1 MAKLSEDKIN
11 FVFTAESSE
20 LQQEIHKTTKR
31 ISDLTEEHKDLLAQQ
46 AAMKRARMTE
56 TKEYRALTRQIKE
69 KAAAIKDE
77 KQKLDSLHKELGV
90 NAMTM
95 AQLRKEAKHLQK
107 QLDNTSKALN
117 PEAYKEIETR
127 LQCVKDRMK
136 ELSSTASQVST
147 SMGGGGG
154 FWQNFMKSG
163 IDAGGLKTM
172 LLGSGTFAVF
182 AMFFEQIAKMG
193 KDIFQKAKLFYDF
206 SIEIEEARRL
216 TREFIG
222 VEGQQLTELSS
233 SISAISKQTGH
244 EYKEVLNSV
253 DTLINQYGITWQQA
267 IDVIKDGIQAGADE
281 NGTFFSQIQQY
292 APAFRD
298 AGVEVQDLVAL
309 ITQTRSGIFN
319 EQGMALI
326 QTATE
331 RIRRFSTQTQKALD
345 GIGIDSQKLAEDLAS
360 GDKSIVQ
367 AIQLISQRITE
378 LPENSQQVGEVL
390 KNVFGKT
397 ASNEGMKMI
406 ETIASITTNMDELKN
421 VTGEYGRL
429 EREQIEVKEK
439 LNQKMTEL
447 FGIGQG
453 GFKELTAKAE
463 IFIVKGLLKILGY
476 MEKAYDEL
484 GAVRAF
490 VEILRYAFL
499 NLFSVV
505 ELGFNLI
512 IDSAKGTIK
521 FFRAFAEILEGI
533 FTLDFSKIE
542 KGFAD
547 YGNAVVNTFKEA
559 VGDAMKFGEDWGD
572 HFVDGVNRVFKKKKV
587 ETNELPEVT
596 VTGRRKKKTPPPDPD
611 ATPSRPGSS
620 RSGSNTLE
628 REQQK
633 ADQEEIKQFN
643 KARQEEV
650 EAENRAYQQR
660 INNLRLMLTNKQ
672 LSQERYNLLEQAA
685 GVQHTTKIL
694 AIETDYARKAEEIA
708 LHDAEKKTELQ
719 ASQNRN
725 VENAQ
730 QKSFDAQL
738 AAQKAFLDSMQK
750 MQSITSSNRKTKDL
764 DKLKAD
770 MDAQLLV
777 LDGYYQ
783 ASLEYARQNNLNLLD
798 VEKAYQ
804 EARQAIIDSYAQKEK
819 KLQDDNAAH
828 RLQIREKYGL
838 ASQQEIFNA
847 ELEQLKAHL
856 QEEEITQEEYENAVA
871 KMKRDK
877 WKESFDY
884 YHQLFGDAVSAL
896 QDAELANVDAKYDAE
911 IEAARQAGK
920 DTTDLE
926 NKKANEQLK
935 IQKKYADVNFAIKAS
950 QIIADTATSIMKA
963 FADLGPIA
971 GAVAAA
977 LMGVTG
983 AAQLAAANAERQKV
997 KRMTLKG
1004 ASATGEAGGAR
1015 VATGLEEGGS
1025 IDVER
1030 RQDGKKFHALYEPRR
1045 RGFIDHP
1052 TVIVGEGP
1060 EGKSR
1065 EWVAS
1070 NDAVNN
1076 PTLSPLIDALD
1087 RAQRAKSIRTF
1098 DLRRW
1103 VMARFPG
1110 KDSGG
1115 FIDNKQQSSVNY
1127 AATASQPS
1135 QATQQPDNK
1144 LLSQLTTL
1152 LQKINDEG
1160 IPAYVLLSDLEDKQQ
1175 LRNRARNIARKP

>member
-20 LQQEIHKTTKR
+20 LQQEIHKTTKK

-56 TKEYRALTRQIKE
+56 TREYRQLTRQIKE
-69 KAAAIKDE
+69 KAAAIKEE

-95 AQLRKEAKHLQK
+95 AQLRKEAKNLQK

-206 SIEIEEARRL
+206 NIEIEEARRL

-326 QTATE
+326 QTATN
-331 RIRRFSTQTQKALD
+331 RIRTMSSSTQKALD
-345 GIGIDSQKLAEDLAS
+345 AIGIDSRELEQQLVS

-463 IFIVKGLLKILGY
+463 IFIVKGLLTILGY

-572 HFVDGVNRVFKKKKV
+572 HFVQGVNRVLKKNKV
-587 ETNELPEVT
+587 ETPTTLPEVT
-596 VTGRRKKKTPPPDPD
+596 VTGKRKRKLPPPPDPP
-611 ATPSRPGSS
+611 ATPS

-633 ADQEEIKQFN
+633 ADQEAIKQFN

-660 INNLRLMLTNKQ
+660 INNLRLMLTSKQ
-672 LSQERYNLLEQAA
+672 ISQERYNLLEQDASVA
-685 GVQHTTKIL
+685 HTTKIL
-694 AIETDYARKAEEIA
+694 AIETDYAKKAEEIT

-783 ASLEYARQNNLNLLD
+783 ASLEYARQNNLNILD

-804 EARQAIIDSYAQKEK
+804 EARQAIIDSYAKKEK

-920 DTTDLE
+920 DTTELE

-1015 VATGLEEGGS
+1015 VATGLEEGGA

-1045 RGFIDHP
+1045 RGFIDRP

-1060 EGKSR
+1060 SGRSR

-1135 QATQQPDNK
+1135 QATQQPDNQ
-1144 LLSQLTTL
+1144 LISQLTTL

>member
-20 LQQEIHKTTKR
+20 LQQEIHKTTKK
-31 ISDLTEEHKDLLAQQ
+31 ITDLTEEHKDLLAQQ

-69 KAAAIKDE
+69 KATAIKDE

-136 ELSSTASQVST
+136 ELSSTASQVSS

-154 FWQNFMKSG
+154 FLQKMAGALDKKGIFNFV
-163 IDAGGLKTM
+163 A
-172 LLGSGTFAVF
+172 GSGAV
-182 AMFFEQIAKMG
+182 AAGKAIADKIIDTV

-206 SIEIEEARRL
+206 NIEIEEARRL

-253 DTLINQYGITWQQA
+253 DTLINQYGITWQEA
-267 IDVIKDGIQAGADE
+267 IGVIKDGIQAGADE
-281 NGTFFSQIQQY
+281 NGTFFSQIEQY

-309 ITQTRSGIFN
+309 ITQTRSGLFN

-326 QTATE
+326 QTATN
-331 RIRRFSTQTQKALD
+331 RIRTFSTQTQKALD
-345 GIGIDSQKLAEDLAS
+345 AIGIDSQKLQQELVS
-360 GDKSIVQ
+360 EDKSIIQ
-367 AIQLISQRITE
+367 AIQMIAARISE
-378 LPENSQQVGEVL
+378 LPENSKEVGEVL
-390 KNVFGKT
+390 KDVFGKT

-476 MEKAYDEL
+476 MEKAYNEL
-484 GAVRAF
+484 GAVRAI
-490 VEILRYAFL
+490 VEVVRYAFL
-499 NLFSVV
+499 NLFSVC

-547 YGNAVVNTFKEA
+547 YGNAIVNTFKEV

-572 HFVDGVNRVFKKKKV
+572 HFVQGVNRVLKKNKV
-587 ETNELPEVT
+587 ETPTTLPEVT
-596 VTGRRKKKTPPPDPD
+596 VTGKRKRKLPPPPDPP
-611 ATPSRPGSS
+611 ATPS

-660 INNLRLMLTNKQ
+660 INNLKLMLTNKQ
-672 LSQERYNLLEQAA
+672 LSQERYNLLEQDASVA
-685 GVQHTTKIL
+685 HTTKIL

-738 AAQKAFLDSMQK
+738 AAQKAFLDNMQK

-819 KLQDDNAAH
+819 KLQDDNAARH
-828 RLQIREKYGL
+828 LQIREKYGL

-920 DTTDLE
+920 DATELE

-1025 IDVER
+1025 INVER
-1030 RQDGKKFHALYEPRR
+1030 RQDGKKFHALYQPQR

-1135 QATQQPDNK
+1135 QATQQPDNQ
-1144 LLSQLTTL
+1144 LISQLTAL

-1160 IPAYVLLSDLEDKQQ
+1160 IPAYVLLSDLEEKQQ

>member
-20 LQQEIHKTTKR
+20 LQQEIHKTTKK
-31 ISDLTEEHKDLLAQQ
+31 IGQLTDEHKDLLAQQ

-56 TKEYRALTRQIKE
+56 TREYRQLTRQIKE
-69 KAAAIKDE
+69 KAAAIKEE

-136 ELSSTASQVST
+136 ELSSTASQVSS

-154 FWQNFMKSG
+154 FLQKMAGALDKKGIFNFV
-163 IDAGGLKTM
+163 A
-172 LLGSGTFAVF
+172 GSGAV
-182 AMFFEQIAKMG
+182 AAGKAIADKIIDTV
-193 KDIFQKAKLFYDF
+193 KDIFEKAKLFYDF
-206 SIEIEEARRL
+206 NIEIEEARRL
-216 TREFIG
+216 THEFIG

-253 DTLINQYGITWQQA
+253 DTLIKQYGITWQEA

-281 NGTFFSQIQQY
+281 NGTFFSQIEQY

-309 ITQTRSGIFN
+309 ITQTRSGLFN

-326 QTATE
+326 QTATN
-331 RIRRFSTQTQKALD
+331 RIRTFSTQTQKALD
-345 GIGIDSQKLAEDLAS
+345 AIGIDSQKLQQELVS
-360 GDKSIVQ
+360 EDKSIIQ
-367 AIQLISQRITE
+367 AIQMIAARISE
-378 LPENSQQVGEVL
+378 LPENSKEVGEVL
-390 KNVFGKT
+390 KDVFGKT

-547 YGNAVVNTFKEA
+547 YGNAIVNTFKEA

-572 HFVDGVNRVFKKKKV
+572 HFVDGVNRVLKKKKV

-672 LSQERYNLLEQAA
+672 LSQERYNLLEQDASVA
-685 GVQHTTKIL
+685 HTTKIL

-738 AAQKAFLDSMQK
+738 AAQKAFLDNMQK

-819 KLQDDNAAH
+819 KLQDDNAARH
-828 RLQIREKYGL
+828 LQIREKYGL

-997 KRMTLKG
+997 RRMTLKG

-1045 RGFIDHP
+1045 RGFIDRP

-1060 EGKSR
+1060 AGRSR

-1076 PTLSPLIDALD
+1076 PTVSPLIDALD

-1115 FIDNKQQSSVNY
+1115 FIDNKQQSNY
-1127 AATASQPS
+1127 AATVSQPS
-1135 QATQQPDNK
+1135 QATQQPNNQ
-1144 LLSQLTTL
+1144 LLSQLTAL

-1160 IPAYVLLSDLEDKQQ
+1160 IPAYVLLSDLEEKQQ

>member
-20 LQQEIHKTTKR
+20 LQQEIHKTTKK
-31 ISDLTEEHKDLLAQQ
+31 IVQLTDEHKDLLAQQ

-56 TKEYRALTRQIKE
+56 TREYRQLTRQIKE
-69 KAAAIKDE
+69 KAAAIKEE

-154 FWQNFMKSG
+154 FLQKMAGALDKKGIFNFV
-163 IDAGGLKTM
+163 A
-172 LLGSGTFAVF
+172 GSGAV
-182 AMFFEQIAKMG
+182 AAGKAIADKIIDTV

-206 SIEIEEARRL
+206 NIEIEEARRL

-253 DTLINQYGITWQQA
+253 DTLIKQYGITWQEA

-281 NGTFFSQIQQY
+281 NGTFFSQIKEY

-298 AGVEVQDLVAL
+298 AGVEVQDLIAL

-367 AIQLISQRITE
+367 AIQMIAAKISE
-378 LPENSQQVGEVL
+378 LPENSKEVGEVL
-390 KNVFGKT
+390 KDVFGKT
-397 ASNEGMKMI
+397 ASNEGLKMI

-421 VTGEYGRL
+421 VTGEYGML

-476 MEKAYDEL
+476 MEKAYNEL
-484 GAVRAF
+484 GAVRAI
-490 VEILRYAFL
+490 VEVVRYAFL
-499 NLFSVV
+499 NLFSVC

-547 YGNAVVNTFKEA
+547 YGNAIVNTFKEA

-572 HFVDGVNRVFKKKKV
+572 HFVDGVNRVLKKKKV

-633 ADQEEIKQFN
+633 ADQEKIKQFN

-672 LSQERYNLLEQAA
+672 LSQERYNLLEQDASVA
-685 GVQHTTKIL
+685 HTTKIL

-738 AAQKAFLDSMQK
+738 AAQKAFLDNMQK

-819 KLQDDNAAH
+819 KLQDDNAARH
-828 RLQIREKYGL
+828 LQIREKYGL

-997 KRMTLKG
+997 RRMTLKG

-1045 RGFIDHP
+1045 RGFIDRP

-1060 EGKSR
+1060 AGRSR

-1076 PTLSPLIDALD
+1076 PTVSPLIDALD

-1115 FIDNKQQSSVNY
+1115 FIDNKQQSNY
-1127 AATASQPS
+1127 AATVSQPS
-1135 QATQQPDNK
+1135 QATQQPNNQ
-1144 LLSQLTTL
+1144 LLSQLTAL

-1160 IPAYVLLSDLEDKQQ
+1160 IPAYVLLSDLEEKQQ

>member
-20 LQQEIHKTTKR
+20 LQQEIHKTTKK
-31 ISDLTEEHKDLLAQQ
+31 IGQLTDEHKDLLAQQ
-46 AAMKRARMTE
+46 AAMERARMTE
-56 TKEYRALTRQIKE
+56 TREYRQLTRQIKE
-69 KAAAIKDE
+69 KAAAIKEE

-154 FWQNFMKSG
+154 FLEKFLGAN
-163 IDAGGLKTM
+163 INPENLKTM
-172 LLGSGTFAVF
+172 LASGGMLSVGGMIATAVIEGF
-182 AMFFEQIAKMG
+182 KKVFE
-193 KDIFQKAKLFYDF
+193 KAKLFYDF

-253 DTLINQYGITWQQA
+253 DTLIKQYGITWQEA

-281 NGTFFSQIQQY
+281 NGTFFSQIKEY

-298 AGVEVQDLVAL
+298 AGVEVQDLIAL

-360 GDKSIVQ
+360 GYKSIVQ
-367 AIQLISQRITE
+367 AIQMIAAKISE
-378 LPENSQQVGEVL
+378 LPENSKEVGEVL
-390 KNVFGKT
+390 KDVFGKT
-397 ASNEGMKMI
+397 ASNEGLKMI
-406 ETIASITTNMDELKN
+406 DTIASLTTNMEELKN

-572 HFVDGVNRVFKKKKV
+572 HFVDGVNRVLKKKKV

-672 LSQERYNLLEQAA
+672 LSQERYNLLEQDASVA
-685 GVQHTTKIL
+685 HTTKIL

-719 ASQNRN
+719 AAQNRN

-738 AAQKAFLDSMQK
+738 AAQKAFLDNMQK

-819 KLQDDNAAH
+819 KLQDDNAARH
-828 RLQIREKYGL
+828 LQIREKYGL

-997 KRMTLKG
+997 RRMTLKG

-1025 IDVER
+1025 INVER
-1030 RQDGKKFHALYEPRR
+1030 RQDGKKFHALYQPQR

-1135 QATQQPDNK
+1135 QATQQPDNQ
-1144 LLSQLTTL
+1144 LISQLTAL

-1160 IPAYVLLSDLEDKQQ
+1160 IPAYVLLSDLEEKQQ

>member
-20 LQQEIHKTTKR
+20 LQQEIHKTTKK
-31 ISDLTEEHKDLLAQQ
+31 IVQLTDEHKDLLAQQ

-56 TKEYRALTRQIKE
+56 TREYRQLTRQIKE
-69 KAAAIKDE
+69 KAAAIKEE

-154 FWQNFMKSG
+154 FLQKMAGALDKKGIFNFV
-163 IDAGGLKTM
+163 A
-172 LLGSGTFAVF
+172 GSGAV
-182 AMFFEQIAKMG
+182 AAGKAIADKIIDTV

-206 SIEIEEARRL
+206 NIEIEEARRL

-253 DTLINQYGITWQQA
+253 DTLIKQYGITWQEA

-281 NGTFFSQIQQY
+281 NGTFFSQIKEY

-298 AGVEVQDLVAL
+298 AGVEVQDLIAL

-367 AIQLISQRITE
+367 AIQMIAAKISE
-378 LPENSQQVGEVL
+378 LPENSKEVGEVL
-390 KNVFGKT
+390 KDVFGKT
-397 ASNEGMKMI
+397 ASNEGLKMI

-421 VTGEYGRL
+421 VTGEYGML

-476 MEKAYDEL
+476 MEKAYNEL
-484 GAVRAF
+484 GAVRAI
-490 VEILRYAFL
+490 VEVVRYAFL
-499 NLFSVV
+499 NLFSVC

-547 YGNAVVNTFKEA
+547 YGNAIVNTFKEV

-572 HFVDGVNRVFKKKKV
+572 HFVQGVNRVLKKNKV
-587 ETNELPEVT
+587 ETPTTLPEVT
-596 VTGRRKKKTPPPDPD
+596 VTGKRKRKLPPPPDPP
-611 ATPSRPGSS
+611 ATPS

-660 INNLRLMLTNKQ
+660 INNLKLMLTNKQ
-672 LSQERYNLLEQAA
+672 LSQERYNLLEQDASVA
-685 GVQHTTKIL
+685 HTTKIL

-738 AAQKAFLDSMQK
+738 AAQKAFLDNMQK

-819 KLQDDNAAH
+819 KLQDDNAARH
-828 RLQIREKYGL
+828 LQIREKYGL

-997 KRMTLKG
+997 RRMTLKG

-1025 IDVER
+1025 INVER
-1030 RQDGKKFHALYEPRR
+1030 RQDGKKFHALYQPQR

-1115 FIDNKQQSSVNY
+1115 FIDNRQQSSVNY

-1135 QATQQPDNK
+1135 QATQQPDNQ
-1144 LLSQLTTL
+1144 LISQLTAL

-1160 IPAYVLLSDLEDKQQ
+1160 IPAYVLLSDLEEKQQ

>member
-20 LQQEIHKTTKR
+20 LQQEIHKTTKK
-31 ISDLTEEHKDLLAQQ
+31 IVQLTDEHKDLLAQQ

-56 TKEYRALTRQIKE
+56 TREYRQLTRQIKE
-69 KAAAIKDE
+69 KAAAIKEE

-154 FWQNFMKSG
+154 FLQKMAGALDKKGIFNFV
-163 IDAGGLKTM
+163 A
-172 LLGSGTFAVF
+172 GSGAV
-182 AMFFEQIAKMG
+182 AAGKAIADKIIDTV

-206 SIEIEEARRL
+206 NIEIEEARRL

-253 DTLINQYGITWQQA
+253 DTLIKQYGITWQEA

-281 NGTFFSQIQQY
+281 NGTFFSQIKEY

-298 AGVEVQDLVAL
+298 AGVEVQDLIAL

-367 AIQLISQRITE
+367 AIQMIAAKISE
-378 LPENSQQVGEVL
+378 LPENSKEVGEVL
-390 KNVFGKT
+390 KDVFGKT
-397 ASNEGMKMI
+397 ASNEGLKMI

-421 VTGEYGRL
+421 VTGEYGML

-476 MEKAYDEL
+476 MEKAYNEL
-484 GAVRAF
+484 GAVRAI
-490 VEILRYAFL
+490 VEVVRYAFL
-499 NLFSVV
+499 NLFSVC

-547 YGNAVVNTFKEA
+547 YGNAIVNTFKEV

-572 HFVDGVNRVFKKKKV
+572 HFVQGVNRVLKKNKV
-587 ETNELPEVT
+587 ETPTTLPEVT
-596 VTGRRKKKTPPPDPD
+596 VTGKRKRKLPPPPDPP
-611 ATPSRPGSS
+611 ATPS

-660 INNLRLMLTNKQ
+660 INNLKLMLTNKQ
-672 LSQERYNLLEQAA
+672 LSQERYNLLEQYASVA
-685 GVQHTTKIL
+685 HTTKIL

-738 AAQKAFLDSMQK
+738 AAQKAFLDNMQK

-819 KLQDDNAAH
+819 KLQDDNAARH
-828 RLQIREKYGL
+828 LQIREKYGL

-997 KRMTLKG
+997 RRMTLKG

-1015 VATGLEEGGS
+1015 VATGFEEGGS
-1025 IDVER
+1025 INVER
-1030 RQDGKKFHALYEPRR
+1030 RQDGKKFHALYQPQR

-1135 QATQQPDNK
+1135 QATQQPDNQ
-1144 LLSQLTTL
+1144 LISQLTAL

-1160 IPAYVLLSDLEDKQQ
+1160 IPAYVLLSDLEEKQQ

>member
-56 TKEYRALTRQIKE
+56 TREYRQLTRQIKE
-69 KAAAIKDE
+69 KAAAIKEE

-154 FWQNFMKSG
+154 FLEKFFGAN
-163 IDAGGLKTM
+163 INPENLKTM
-172 LLGSGTFAVF
+172 LASGGMLSVGGMIATAVIEGF
-182 AMFFEQIAKMG
+182 KKVFE
-193 KDIFQKAKLFYDF
+193 KAKIFYDF
-206 SIEIEEARRL
+206 NIEIEEARRL

-360 GDKSIVQ
+360 GDKDKSIVK
-367 AIQLISQRITE
+367 AIQMIAAKISE
-378 LPENSQQVGEVL
+378 LPENSKEVGEVL
-390 KNVFGKT
+390 KDVFGKT
-397 ASNEGMKMI
+397 ASNEGLKMI
-406 ETIASITTNMDELKN
+406 DTIASLTTNMEELKN

-547 YGNAVVNTFKEA
+547 YGNAIVSTFKEA

-572 HFVDGVNRVFKKKKV
+572 HFVQGVNRVLKKNKV
-587 ETNELPEVT
+587 ETPTTLPEVT
-596 VTGRRKKKTPPPDPD
+596 VTGKRKRKLPPPPDPP
-611 ATPSRPGSS
+611 ATPS
-620 RSGSNTLE
+620 RSGSNALE

-633 ADQEEIKQFN
+633 ADQEAIKKFN

-660 INNLRLMLTNKQ
+660 INNLRLMLTSKQ
-672 LSQERYNLLEQAA
+672 ISQERYNLLEQDASVA
-685 GVQHTTKIL
+685 HTTKIL
-694 AIETDYARKAEEIA
+694 AIETDYAKKAEEIT

-783 ASLEYARQNNLNLLD
+783 ASLEYARQNNLNILD
-798 VEKAYQ
+798 VEKSYQ
-804 EARQAIIDSYAQKEK
+804 EARQAIIDSYAKKEK
-819 KLQDDNAAH
+819 KLQDDNAARH
-828 RLQIREKYGL
+828 LQIREKYGL

-920 DTTDLE
+920 DTTELE

-997 KRMTLKG
+997 RRMTLKG

-1025 IDVER
+1025 INVER
-1030 RQDGKKFHALYEPRR
+1030 RQDGKKFHALYQPQR

-1076 PTLSPLIDALD
+1076 PTVSPLIAALD
-1087 RAQRAKSIRTF
+1087 QAQRTKSIRTF

-1115 FIDNKQQSSVNY
+1115 FIDNRQQSSVNY

-1135 QATQQPDNK
+1135 QATQQPDNQ
-1144 LLSQLTTL
+1144 LISQLTAL

-1160 IPAYVLLSDLEDKQQ
+1160 IPAYVLLSDLEEKQQ

>member
-20 LQQEIHKTTKR
+20 LQQEIHKTTKK

-56 TKEYRALTRQIKE
+56 TREYRQLTRQIKE
-69 KAAAIKDE
+69 KAAAIKEE

-206 SIEIEEARRL
+206 NIEIEEARRL

-309 ITQTRSGIFN
+309 ITQTRSGLFN

-367 AIQLISQRITE
+367 AIQMIAAKISE
-378 LPENSQQVGEVL
+378 LPENSKEVGEVL
-390 KNVFGKT
+390 KDVFGKT
-397 ASNEGMKMI
+397 ASNEGLKMI
-406 ETIASITTNMDELKN
+406 ETIASLTTDMDELKN

-476 MEKAYDEL
+476 MEKAYNEL
-484 GAVRAF
+484 GAVRAI
-490 VEILRYAFL
+490 VEVVRYAFL
-499 NLFSVV
+499 NLFSVC

-547 YGNAVVNTFKEA
+547 YGNAIVNTFKEA
-559 VGDAMKFGEDWGD
+559 VGDAMKFGKDWGD
-572 HFVDGVNRVFKKKKV
+572 HFVDGVNRVFKQKKV
-587 ETNELPEVT
+587 EAPVAGSNELPEVV
-596 VTGRRKKKTPPPDPD
+596 VTTKRKKKWPPGGDGG
-611 ATPSRPGSS
+611 TSKRG
-620 RSGSNTLE
+620 GNSNSEE

-633 ADQEEIKQFN
+633 ADQEALKQFN
-643 KARQEEV
+643 KARQAEV
-650 EAENRAYQQR
+650 EAENHAYQQR
-660 INNLRLMLTNKQ
+660 INNLKLMLTNKQ
-672 LSQERYNLLEQAA
+672 LSQERYSLLEQAA
-685 GVQHTTKIL
+685 GVDHATKIL
-694 AIETDYARKAEEIA
+694 AIETDYAKKAEEIA

-719 ASQNRN
+719 TAQNRN

-738 AAQKAFLDSMQK
+738 AAQKAFLDNMQK
-750 MQSITSSNRKTKDL
+750 MQSVTSSNRKTKDL

-783 ASLEYARQNNLNLLD
+783 ASLEYARQNNMNLLD
-798 VEKAYQ
+798 IEKAYQ
-804 EARQAIIDSYAQKEK
+804 EARQAIIDSYAQKER
-819 KLQDDNAAH
+819 KLQDDTAARH
-828 RLQIREKYGL
+828 LQIREKYGL
-838 ASQQEIFNA
+838 ASQQEIFDA
-847 ELEQLKAHL
+847 ELQQLKAHL
-856 QEEEITQEEYENAVA
+856 QNEEITQEEYESAVA
-871 KMKRDK
+871 KMKRGK

-997 KRMTLKG
+997 RRMTLKG

-1045 RGFIDHP
+1045 RGFIDRP

-1060 EGKSR
+1060 AGRSR

-1076 PTLSPLIDALD
+1076 PTVSPLIDALD

-1115 FIDNKQQSSVNY
+1115 FIDNKQQSNY
-1127 AATASQPS
+1127 AATVSQPS
-1135 QATQQPDNK
+1135 QATQQPNNQ
-1144 LLSQLTTL
+1144 LLSQLTAL

-1160 IPAYVLLSDLEDKQQ
+1160 IPAYVLLSDLEEKQQ